1 MADNEEHDLDKELN
15 ELLQELR
22 VAIPGVQI
30 LFAFLLTV
38 PFSQRF
44 ANVTD
49 TQKGAFTV
57 AFLCATVATVLLLG
71 PTAYHRL
78 RWRERDKER
87 MLRTSNVFALIGLGF
102 LAVALLAAVFL
113 ITDFLFPGP
122 FAIAVTAASGLLF
135 VGLWYALPLKRRFTD

>member
-1 MADNEEHDLDKELN
+1 MAEDQGHKLDRELN

-44 ANVTD
+44 ADVTD
-49 TQKGAFTV
+49 IQKGAFTI
-57 AFLCATVATVLLLG
+57 AFLCATIATALLLA

-87 MLRTSNVFALIGLGF
+87 MLRTSNVFALAGLAF
-102 LAVALLAAVFL
+102 LVVALVAAVYF
-113 ITDFLFPGP
+113 ITDFLFRGV
-122 FAIAVTAASGLLF
+122 FAIVAAAAAGLLF
-135 VGLWYALPLKRRFTD
+135 LGLWYALPLKRRLD

>member
-1 MADNEEHDLDKELN
+1 MAEDEHKLDRELN

-44 ANVTD
+44 VDVTD
-49 TQKGAFTV
+49 IQKGAFTV
-57 AFLCATVATVLLLG
+57 AFLCATVATVLLMA
-71 PTAYHRL
+71 PSAYHRL

-87 MLRTSNVFALIGLGF
+87 MLRTSNVFALVGLAF
-102 LAVALLAAVFL
+102 LAVALVAAVYF
-113 ITDFLFPGP
+113 ITDFLFRGV
-122 FAIAVTAASGLLF
+122 FAIAVAAAAGLLF
-135 VGLWYALPLKRRFTD
+135 LGLWYALPLKRRLAD

>member
-1 MADNEEHDLDKELN
+1 MAEDEHKLDRELN

-44 ANVTD
+44 VDVTD
-49 TQKGAFTV
+49 IQKGAFTV
-57 AFLCATVATVLLLG
+57 AFLCATVATVLLMA
-71 PTAYHRL
+71 PSAYHRL

-87 MLRTSNVFALIGLGF
+87 MLRTSNVFALVGLAF
-102 LAVALLAAVFL
+102 LAVALVAAVYF
-113 ITDFLFPGP
+113 ITDFLFRGV
-122 FAIAVTAASGLLF
+122 FAIAVAAAAGLLF
-135 VGLWYALPLKRRFTD
+135 LGRWYALPLKRRLAD

>member
-1 MADNEEHDLDKELN
+1 MAKDDEHKLDRELN

-44 ANVTD
+44 ADVTD
-49 TQKGAFTV
+49 IQKGAFTV
-57 AFLCATVATVLLLG
+57 AILCSTVATGLLLG
-71 PTAYHRL
+71 PTAYHRV

-87 MLRTSNVFALIGLGF
+87 MLRTSNVFALAGLAF
-102 LAVALLAAVFL
+102 LAVALVAALYFVV
-113 ITDFLFPGP
+113 DFLFRGV
-122 FAIAVTAASGLLF
+122 FAVAVATAAGVLLG
-135 VGLWYALPLKRRFTD
+135 GLWFALPLKRRLAD

>member
-1 MADNEEHDLDKELN
+1 MAEDDQHKLDRELD

-44 ANVTD
+44 VDVTD
-49 TQKGAFTV
+49 VQKGAFTV
-57 AFLCATVATVLLLG
+57 AFLCATVATVLLMG

-87 MLRTSNVFALIGLGF
+87 MLRTSNVFALVGLAF
-102 LAVALLAAVFL
+102 LAVALVAAVYL
-113 ITDFLFPGP
+113 ITDFLFRGT
-122 FAIAVTAASGLLF
+122 FAVISAAASGLLF
-135 VGLWYALPLKRRFTD
+135 LGLWYALPLKRRITD